1 MHRSIRLTLATLL
14 LPALLVACAG
24 LSTPTPG
31 PATVATPAPTSSGEL
46 AAGEPRPIVITTD
59 MGMDDLLA
67 VYVLLRDP
75 AVEVRAI
82 TVDGTGLVH
91 CGPGL
96 RNLRRILVA
105 FGRPEIPFAC
115 SRDDAG
121 PDGVPF
127 PEDWRATSDNMYG
140 VVLPPVVG
148 TEFPPEATDLLA
160 DAMRTSTSP
169 VTVVALGPWTVLED
183 LFAPHPDVLGQV
195 DGIHSMGGAID
206 VPGNMEAA
214 GIAPSDGVEWNIGA
228 DPGSVAAVLAL
239 DVPVT
244 FVPLDATN
252 DVPVPSDIVGTL
264 ESDHAAAGADI
275 ALETYARSP
284 FLTEPGNY
292 LWDATAVVAMSDPT
306 LATWEDT
313 QVSIDARGRI
323 SRDPSGRP
331 VRIAT
336 GADGQRTVDAILGGL
351 RRGAP
356 RPEPF
361 STTGT
366 VKVTWDGTRCAIT
379 PPSPTAAGSARI
391 ELVNR
396 SNAPVGVF
404 AAGVVPPH
412 TWADVLEFVRTADLA
427 APTFVLPDW
436 IIELAG
442 DGLFVEAGATASM
455 LTTLPA
461 AEVGFICATG
471 DWPSLTL
478 SDAGSITLPN

>member
-1 MHRSIRLTLATLL
+1 MRACIDPSASP
-14 LPALLVACAG
+14 LPPSSCRRCSSRA
-24 LSTPTPG
+24 PG
-31 PATVATPAPTSSGEL
+31 PATGATPAPTPSGSL
-46 AAGEPRPIVITTD
+46 NAGEPRPIVITTD

-75 AVEVRAI
+75 AVDVRAI

-105 FGRPEIPFAC
+105 FNRPEIPFAC
-115 SRDDAG
+115 GRDAAG

-127 PEDWRATSDNMYG
+127 PEAWRLSSDDMYG

-160 DAMRTSTSP
+160 DAMRTATAP
-169 VTVVALGPWTVLED
+169 VTIVALGPWTVLED
-183 LFAPHPDVLGQV
+183 LFAAHPDVLGQV

-228 DPGSVAAVLAL
+228 DPDSVAAVLAL

-252 DVPVPSDIVGTL
+252 DVPVPSDIVATL

-275 ALETYARSP
+275 TLETYARSP
-284 FLTEPGNY
+284 FLAAPGNY

-306 LATWEDT
+306 LATWEET
-313 QVSIDARGRI
+313 HVSIDARGRI
-323 SRDPSGRP
+323 SRDPWGRP

-336 GADGQRTVDAILGGL
+336 SADGPRTVEAVLAGL
-351 RRGAP
+351 RRGAA
-356 RPEPF
+356 RPDPF

-366 VKVTWDGTRCAIT
+366 VKVTWDGTTCAIV

-391 ELVNR
+391 ELVNG
-396 SNAPVGVF
+396 SSAPVGAF
-404 AAGVVPPH
+404 AAGVVAPH
-412 TWADVLEFVRTADLA
+412 AWADVVEFVRTADLA
-427 APTFVLPDW
+427 DSAFVLPDW
-436 IIELAG
+436 IIELGG

-455 LTTLPA
+455 LTSLPA

-471 DWPSLTL
+471 DWPDLEL
-478 SDAGSITLPN
+478 IDAGSITLAG